1 MSDVRNKDCDGD
13 YKKPFSHDE
22 WYKNRHKPERKT
34 ISILQNTLPWNF
46 KLYAEKSESFLMFY
60 YVSRLL
66 KKKKNSFTYNYKVQ

>member
-34 ISILQNTLPWNF
+34 ISILQNTLP
-46 KLYAEKSESFLMFY
+46 
-60 YVSRLL
+60 
-66 KKKKNSFTYNYKVQ
+66 